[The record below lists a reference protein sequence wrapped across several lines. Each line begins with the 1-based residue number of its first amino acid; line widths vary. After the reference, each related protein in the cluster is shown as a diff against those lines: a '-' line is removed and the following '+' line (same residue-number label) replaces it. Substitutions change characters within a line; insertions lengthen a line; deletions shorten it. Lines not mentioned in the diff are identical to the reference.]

1 MTLSESENRTNADA
15 DGNCFPNQ
23 RFGQFLRWLETAGI
37 RAVWTFVEAELAY
50 IGISVSEERGEFR
63 QGPVES
69 ALADFRLCLVFCSC
83 LDAFLFVSFVSW
95 YTLFRILS
103 ADFHALARRSGFL
116 PCPYCLLQ
124 APPARPGLGITN
136 AGEQIRPAKRNGK
149 KTEGENTDEAESV
162 AVDKRPERSGF
173 CAF

>member
-1 MTLSESENRTNADA
+1 M
-15 DGNCFPNQ
+15 
-23 RFGQFLRWLETAGI
+23 I
-37 RAVWTFVEAELAY
+37 
-50 IGISVSEERGEFR
+50 
-63 QGPVES
+63 
-69 ALADFRLCLVFCSC
+69 FCSC

-124 APPARPGLGITN
+124 APPARSGLGITN

-149 KTEGENTDEAESV
+149 KTEGENTDDAEDRDRDV
-162 AVDKRPERSGF
+162 GDNVDHNLGGILFDMVGMRCLRPGCNRTHF
-173 CAF
+173 NAPFPPDQNRA